1 MTARLKVA
9 DIAWDHIWMTL
20 RLTFEGT
27 DDPAVPD
34 AGGLSEAE
42 DPVPLPESAPGDS
55 AGDYPDV
62 PGELVGAALAAEA
75 DDPAAAA
82 IAEGEGPA
90 GDGVGQLSTEAG
102 TEGRVELPAEQELAA
117 QTPSVPSLP
126 DIESGAVE
134 FLFVDKKNVQ
144 VAEATH
150 LGGREYEIRINITR
164 FNGRRQFP
172 DGTWRLI
179 PRVDGGRGK
188 AATYDLSGAER
199 LPELSRVFLYDSNRT
214 GYTISFGFSEAE
226 DPPVLL
232 MRVYQL
238 FKRSK
243 APKKQGPMKR
253 LRTYPSRLR
262 KRATSRKNK
271 NKALTK
277 YYTYVREHRPANR
290 KPRILF
296 ASEQRP
302 RISGNLLRIRDRMIE
317 RGLDKDF
324 EFSESFR
331 VPSTSDKRTTLRAV
345 KLLAEADFVFIDDY
359 FAMFDSL
366 KLAEDCTIV
375 QVWHAGSG
383 FKAVGYSRFGN
394 YGSPKLNNAHRRY
407 TYAIT
412 GSKHLV
418 PVYAEVFGIEEEAV
432 IPTGLPRI
440 DSFLDPQRTEEV
452 QESFYRENPDLK
464 DKRLILFA
472 PTFRGRGIRDG
483 YYDYDRIDFEALHDS
498 CGDDTVVLFRMHHF
512 VNKPIPI
519 PPEYSDRLRDFS
531 HFPDGNDLLH
541 SVDLLITDY
550 SSIIYEYSL
559 LERPMLFFAYDKDV
573 YSTTRGFHRDYVETA
588 PGKVC
593 TTFDELLTA
602 MKDGDHEEWRREKF
616 VRENFDHVDTHSADR
631 VIDWLILG
639 EPIGSP
645 VAGQDQIDV
654 PSLEA
659 PHETSADR
667 TDEHQAVKENVS

>member
-1 MTARLKVA
+1 M
-9 DIAWDHIWMTL
+9 DEDSS
-20 RLTFEGT
+20 
-27 DDPAVPD
+27 DDPTA
-34 AGGLSEAE
+34 L
-42 DPVPLPESAPGDS
+42 
-55 AGDYPDV
+55 DV
-62 PGELVGAALAAEA
+62 
-75 DDPAAAA
+75 DT
-82 IAEGEGPA
+82 
-90 GDGVGQLSTEAG
+90 GVESTEAEA
-102 TEGRVELPAEQELAA
+102 EGVVEVPVAQEIATGPSTVPALE
-117 QTPSVPSLP
+117 
-126 DIESGAVE
+126 DIESGTVE
-134 FLFVDKKNVQ
+134 FIFVDKKRVQ
-144 VAEATH
+144 RAEATH
-150 LGGREYEIRINITR
+150 LGGRDYEVRINVTR

-172 DGTWRLI
+172 DGTWRII
-179 PRVDGGRGK
+179 PRVDGRRGK
-188 AATYDLSGAER
+188 AATYDIASAEAI
-199 LPELSRVFLYDSNRT
+199 PDLSRVFMYDANKT

-238 FKRSK
+238 FRRGKK
-243 APKKQGPMKR
+243 PKKPKLPARIKR
-253 LRTYPSRLR
+253 YPSTLR
-262 KRATSRKNK
+262 KRLTSRKKK
-271 NKALTK
+271 NEALAK
-277 YYTYVREHRPANR
+277 FYQYVREHRPAGR

-302 RISGNLLRIRDRMIE
+302 RIGGNLLRIRDRMIE

-331 VPSTSDKRTTLRAV
+331 IPSTSDKRSTLRAV

-366 KLAEDCTIV
+366 KLAKDCTIV

-394 YGSPKLNNAHRRY
+394 YGSPKLQNAHRRY

-432 IPTGLPRI
+432 VPTGLPRI
-440 DSFLDPQRTEEV
+440 DSFLDPDRTEQVE
-452 QESFYRENPDLK
+452 QDFYREHPDLRG
-464 DKRLILFA
+464 KRLILFA
-472 PTFRGRGIRDG
+472 PTFRGRGIKDG
-483 YYDYDRIDFEALHDS
+483 YYDFDKIDFQALYDY
-498 CGDDTVVLFRMHHF
+498 CGDDSVVLFRMHHF
-512 VNKPIPI
+512 VSKSIPI

-541 SVDLLITDY
+541 NVDLLITDY

-573 YSTTRGFHRDYVETA
+573 YSTTRGFHRDYVDTA

-593 TTFDELLTA
+593 GTFDELLTA
-602 MKDGDHEEWRREKF
+602 MRDEDYEQWRREKF

-639 EPIGSP
+639 RPIGTP
-645 VAGQDQIDV
+645 VEGEGVIESQALNDL
-654 PSLEA
+654 SAE
-659 PHETSADR
+659 SAD
-667 TDEHQAVKENVS
+667 TTGTNDPTVKENAS